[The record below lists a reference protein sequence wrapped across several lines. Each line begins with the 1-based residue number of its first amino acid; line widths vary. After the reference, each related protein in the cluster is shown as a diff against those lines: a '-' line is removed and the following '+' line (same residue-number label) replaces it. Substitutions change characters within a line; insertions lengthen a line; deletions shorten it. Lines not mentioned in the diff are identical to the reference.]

1 MPDLHSLTPLLAMG
15 PQQTPAGTAPNP
27 TGQLVSTFGFMA
39 IMFAVFYLL
48 LIRPQQKKAKEMANM
63 LKSLRPGDKV
73 VTSGGIVGVVM
84 SVKERTLILRSN
96 DTKMEIT
103 KGAIA
108 EITERSGETASES

>member
-1 MPDLHSLTPLLAMG
+1 MG
-15 PQQTPAGTAPNP
+15 PQPTPPGTTPNP

-63 LKSLRPGDKV
+63 LKSLKAGDKV

-84 SVKERTLILRSN
+84 TVKERTVILRSN

-103 KGAIA
+103 KGAVA
-108 EITERSGETASES
+108 EITERSGDSASES